1 MFEYVCDHIVPGCT
15 IKTQGD
21 TPERA
26 REKAVA
32 HLNEHH
38 GMEYIDA
45 PYPTR
50 STWPYSPPCS
60 DSPLDN
66 PSCDPLRRR

>member
-1 MFEYVCDHIVPGCT
+1 MVDNEIHQEIVKSMFEYVCEHIVPGCT
-15 IKTQGD
+15 IKAQGD

-32 HLNEHH
+32 HLHEHH

-45 PYPTR
+45 PVSDKIDLAILPTLQR
-50 STWPYSPPCS
+50 
-60 DSPLDN
+60 
-66 PSCDPLRRR
+66 